1 MRHLWQVVGALTMA
15 GFLAMAVGA
24 AATPGPG
31 GWDNVGTG
39 SSPTKRALNGAVYAL
54 EANGGVLYAGG
65 AFTDAGGNPTA
76 DYIARW
82 NGTKWAALGSS
93 TLNGAV
99 HAVAR
104 FGGKVYV
111 GGVFTNAGGN
121 ANADFLAV
129 WDGTSWGTVCNAPA
143 SAITGNVSALE
154 VIGSTLYVGG
164 AFQNGAGI
172 ASADYLL
179 ACDLQTGAP
188 RSTVDTDGDFSGVV
202 YALTSDANGAL
213 YAGGGFI
220 NLDRIPAADKVAYLD
235 AGGWHAMGSGPGP
248 GGGALTDFVRSLAA
262 AGNAV
267 YVGTDSINVA
277 GLAAADH
284 VVKWNG
290 SAWSALGSNTAGTN
304 GWFPTSASINSLTT
318 SGPGVYAGGNFQNAN
333 ADPRA
338 DQIAYFN
345 GTAWQTVGSD
355 GAGNGPLN
363 GNVTALAIFGGK
375 LVAGGSF
382 TNAGGNPLASFAA
395 SFRPG
400 TATAPPGGAVRGT
413 PTGRVLLNGRPFTGG
428 PVPFGRQVDVT
439 NGTLRLT
446 TSTGTLVVSG
456 RGTVAV
462 FVLVRGTDK
471 GKPVVELRLAGGN
484 FGACKRA
491 LAGLSAPS
499 PPPKVV
505 RHLWAK
511 GKGKYR
517 TRGRYAAATIRG
529 TEWLTADRCDG
540 TLVRVTQ
547 GRVEVADLP
556 LRKNVLVRAGRSYLA
571 KQP

>member
-1 MRHLWQVVGALTMA
+1 MRHLSQVVGALTIA
-15 GFLAMAVGA
+15 GFFALAVGA

-31 GWDNVGTG
+31 GWDNLGTG

-54 EANGGVLYAGG
+54 DASGAVLYAGG

-82 NGTKWAALGSS
+82 NGTTWAALGSS

-129 WDGTSWGTVCNAPA
+129 WDGTGWGTVCNAPG

-220 NLDRIPAADKVAYLD
+220 NLDRIPAADKIAYLD

-262 AGNAV
+262 AGNTV
-267 YVGTDSINVA
+267 YVGTDSLNVA
-277 GLAAADH
+277 GLAPADH
-284 VVKWNG
+284 VVTWNG
-290 SAWSALGSNTAGTN
+290 SAWSPLGSNAAATN

-318 SGPGVYAGGNFQNAN
+318 SGRGVYAGGNFQNAN
-333 ADPRA
+333 GDPRA
-338 DQIAYFN
+338 DQIAYFD
-345 GTAWQTVGSD
+345 GTAWQPVGSD
-355 GAGNGPLN
+355 SAGNGPLN

-382 TNAGGNPLASFAA
+382 TNAGGNPLASFVA

-400 TATAPPGGAVRGT
+400 TTTAAPGGSVRGT
-413 PTGRVLLNGRPFTGG
+413 PTGTVLLSGRPFTGG

-446 TSTGTLVVSG
+446 TSSGTLAVSG

-491 LAGLSAPS
+491 LAAYSAPS
-499 PPPKVV
+499 PPPKVI

-556 LRKNVLVRAGRSYLA
+556 LRKNVLVRSGKSYLA